1 MMDANLNRDAKKKTL
16 LVLVAL
22 ALVVL
27 AAIAAWWLPS
37 GMSWITVLGLFVI
50 VVLLLGLATT
60 GELFGALINEQKL
73 MSLSR
78 FQMLI
83 WTVLIVSAY
92 LTIAI
97 LRVKNGDVV
106 DPLVIGVDWQVWA
119 LLGISTTS
127 LVGTPLLNSN
137 KKAKEPS
144 KGVDKVSATAA
155 AAETLKEPQA
165 EIERNRTGVM
175 YGNPDIKDARL
186 SDMFEGEEIANASL
200 IDVGKLQMF
209 FFTVIVAGVYAVQ
222 LYQLIANNDLTDDVS
237 LPTINQGLLALL
249 GISNA
254 GYLGSKGIT
263 QTPTK

>member
-1 MMDANLNRDAKKKTL
+1 M
-16 LVLVAL
+16 
-22 ALVVL
+22 
-27 AAIAAWWLPS
+27 
-37 GMSWITVLGLFVI
+37 
-50 VVLLLGLATT
+50 
-60 GELFGALINEQKL
+60 Q
-73 MSLSR
+73 
-78 FQMLI
+78 
-83 WTVLIVSAY
+83 
-92 LTIAI
+92 
-97 LRVKNGDVV
+97 RVKHGDVV

-127 LVGTPLLNSN
+127 LIGTPLLNNN

-144 KGVDKVSATAA
+144 IGLNSASATAK

-186 SDMFEGEEIANASL
+186 SDMFEGEEIANASF

-209 FFTVIVAGVYAVQ
+209 FFTAIVAGVYAVQ
-222 LYQLIANNDLTDDVS
+222 VYRLIAENDLTDDVS
-237 LPTINQGLLALL
+237 LPTVNQGLLALL
-249 GISNA
+249 GVSNA

>member
-1 MMDANLNRDAKKKTL
+1 MVDANQNGTAKRKTL

-22 ALVVL
+22 VLVVL
-27 AAIAAWWLPS
+27 AAGAAWLVPS
-37 GMSWITVLGLFVI
+37 GINWIVVLGLFLI
-50 VVLLLGLATT
+50 TVLLLGRATT

-83 WTVLIVSAY
+83 WTLLIVSAY
-92 LTIAI
+92 LTIAMQ
-97 LRVKNGDVV
+97 RVKSGDVV
-106 DPLVIGVDWQVWA
+106 DPLIIGVDWQVWA

-127 LVGTPLLNSN
+127 LVGTPLLNNN

-144 KGVDKVSATAA
+144 TGPNNTAPTA
-155 AAETLKEPQA
+155 RAAETLQEPQT
-165 EIERNRTGVM
+165 EIDKNRTGVL

-186 SDMFEGEEIANASL
+186 SDMFEGEEISNASF

-209 FFTVIVAGVYAVQ
+209 FFTVIVASVYAVQ
-222 LYQLIANNDLTDDVS
+222 LYRLIAENILTDDVS
-237 LPTINQGLLALL
+237 LPTVNQGLLALL
-249 GISNA
+249 GVSNA

-263 QTPTK
+263 QTPSK